1 MRRKFVASSHLGDRP
16 SFSVMHIYTIIV
28 FYACK
33 FLLKR
38 FDQFVYL
45 KHSTKSDFLNFDF
58 LCGDPTLVRA
68 PEVGVVKNYARCA
81 REIL

>member
-16 SFSVMHIYTIIV
+16 SFSVMHIFTIIV

-58 LCGDPTLVRA
+58 LCGDP
-68 PEVGVVKNYARCA
+68 
-81 REIL
+81 ILITAKTKGSKAV